1 MKNHN
6 WNNYKQANIKLIN
19 DQKLARGKC
28 ADCQMLVQ
36 PSNVVCFAWDH
47 IDPSTKFR
55 DVSRMKNYS
64 VESILAE
71 INKCELVCHNCHTL
85 RTYYGR
91 KYINTLHNIPDSQLS
106 LF

>member
-1 MKNHN
+1 
-6 WNNYKQANIKLIN
+6 
-19 DQKLARGKC
+19 
-28 ADCQMLVQ
+28 
-36 PSNVVCFAWDH
+36 
-47 IDPSTKFR
+47 
-55 DVSRMKNYS
+55 MKNYS